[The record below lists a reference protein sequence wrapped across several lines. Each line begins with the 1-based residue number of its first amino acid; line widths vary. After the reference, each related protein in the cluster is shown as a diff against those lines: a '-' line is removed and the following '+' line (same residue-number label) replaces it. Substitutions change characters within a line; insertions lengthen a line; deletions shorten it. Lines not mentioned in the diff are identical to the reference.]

1 MFSTDDARH
10 MARAL
15 ELARRGQLTTRPNP
29 RVGCVLVRDG
39 EVVGEGFHIRA
50 GGPHAEV
57 HALRAAG
64 DKARGATAY
73 VTLEPCSH
81 YGRTP
86 PCSQAL
92 IDAGVARV
100 VAAMVDPNP
109 QVAGRGLAM
118 LEAAGIETQ
127 HGLMANEAEAVNPG
141 FMKRM
146 RTGRPFVRVKLAASL
161 DGRTALANGQSK
173 WITGPEARADVQR
186 LRAISDAVITG
197 ADSVLAD
204 NPSMNVRHAELGH
217 WQSRISEADLQQPLR
232 VVVDGKARL
241 APPLKLLDSDGPL
254 MLASLRGYDCHWP
267 ASVSVWSAAD
277 NGAGKVDLSALLDEL
292 GRQQINEVLVEAGS
306 ALAGA
311 FISAGLWDELWLY
324 QAPKLMGSEARGLLA
339 LPGVDTMAEVPS
351 LTIQDVRRVGADL
364 RLILTRQE
372 KP

>member
-1 MFSTDDARH
+1 MFSPEDARH

-29 RVGCVLVRDG
+29 RVGCVLVKEG
-39 EVVGEGFHIRA
+39 AVVGEGYHIRA

-64 DKARGATAY
+64 ETARGATAY

-81 YGRTP
+81 FGRTP

-109 QVAGRGLAM
+109 RVAGRGLKM
-118 LEAAGIETQ
+118 LTDAGIQAE
-127 HGLMANEAEAVNPG
+127 HGLMAAEAEAVNPG

-146 RTGRPFVRVKLAASL
+146 RTGLPFVRIKLASSL
-161 DGRTALANGQSK
+161 DGRTALANGESK

-204 NPSMNVRHAELGH
+204 NPSMNVRHGELGH
-217 WQSRISEADLQQPLR
+217 WQNRIAADDLIQPLR
-232 VVVDGKARL
+232 VVVDGRARL
-241 APPLKLLDSDGPL
+241 APPLKLLESDGPL
-254 MLASLRGYDCHWP
+254 MLASLQSYGCDWP
-267 ASVSVWSAAD
+267 ESVSCWTGAD
-277 NGAGKVDLSALLDEL
+277 NGAGKVDLRGLLEEL
-292 GRQQINEVLVEAGS
+292 GRREINEVLVEAGS

-311 FISAGLWDELWLY
+311 FIAAGLWDELWLY
-324 QAPKLMGSEARGLLA
+324 QAAKLMGSDARGLVA
-339 LPGVDTMAEVPS
+339 LPACESMAQVAS
-351 LTIQDVRRVGADL
+351 LSVKDVRRVGADL

-372 KP
+372 ND

>member
-1 MFSTDDARH
+1 MFSCDDARH

-15 ELARRGQLTTRPNP
+15 ELARKGQLTTRPNP
-29 RVGCVLVRDG
+29 RVGCVLVKDG
-39 EVVGEGFHIRA
+39 AVIGEGYHMRA

-64 DKARGATAY
+64 DAARGATAY

-109 QVAGRGLAM
+109 QVAGRGLKM
-118 LEAAGIETQ
+118 LVDAGIVAE
-127 HGLMANEAEAVNPG
+127 HGLMAAEAEAVNPG

-146 RTGRPFVRVKLAASL
+146 RTGLPLVRVKLASSL
-161 DGRTALANGQSK
+161 DGRTALANGESK

-204 NPSMNVRHAELGH
+204 NPSMNVRHGELGH
-217 WQSRISEADLQQPLR
+217 WQSRIDADALMQPLR
-232 VVVDGKARL
+232 VVVDGRARL
-241 APPLKLLDSDGPL
+241 APPLKLLESEGPL
-254 MLASLRGYDCHWP
+254 MLATLGDYPADWP
-267 ASVSVWSAAD
+267 EAVSVWQAAD
-277 NGAGKVDLSALLDEL
+277 NGAGKVDLTELLKEL
-292 GRQQINEVLVEAGS
+292 ARREMNEVLVEAGS

-311 FISAGLWDELWLY
+311 FIAQGLWDELWLY
-324 QAPKLMGSEARGLLA
+324 QAPKLMGSEARGLVA
-339 LPGVDTMAEVPS
+339 LPACENMAQVAS
-351 LTIQDVRRVGADL
+351 LSVKDVRRVGADL

-372 KP
+372 KV